1 MTPQQ
6 ALDLAHDRPSA
17 CDDDLYDWSVD
28 AENALRLMADRLMVA
43 EELAAQYAAEAAHD
57 AAQAVPAVRVA
68 DVGFRWDGEKQQHV
82 PTLLVEFEPVPANSG
97 SDAKGWRDRDA
108 IAAMLAAAAPAP
120 QAQAAGQE
128 PPPLPEPDGTVE
140 IDCGPAPGGGRE
152 IVFKDGYSADQMHAY
167 ARAALAARPAVPAG
181 FVLVPVEV
189 LEDAATAIGHF
200 VSDHG
205 WSDEDMQAMD
215 NLDAYIARHKAN
227 AAPATPGP
235 APAEQAQA
243 GDRAMAS
250 DWSWTGV
257 RMELEASG
265 RDDLSA
271 WVSQQIEPKAHAGE
285 PVGLTDEQIAEGRY
299 RTWAAEPEDAPEA
312 WSFLRG
318 ARWAESALAVRWGVK
333 LGATTGE
340 QQR

>member
-1 MTPQQ
+1 MSTNTKLAEPVNAVAVLRNVLNTLKRENDKPDGSISDTIWYSAYETLLDYVESSLE
-6 ALDLAHDRPSA
+6 AL
-17 CDDDLYDWSVD
+17 
-28 AENALRLMADRLMVA
+28 
-43 EELAAQYAAEAAHD
+43 AAHD
-57 AAQAVPAVRVA
+57 A
-68 DVGFRWDGEKQQHV
+68 E
-82 PTLLVEFEPVPANSG
+82 
-97 SDAKGWRDRDA
+97 
-108 IAAMLAAAAPAP
+108 
-120 QAQAAGQE
+120 QAA
-128 PPPLPEPDGTVE
+128 
-140 IDCGPAPGGGRE
+140 
-152 IVFKDGYSADQMHAY
+152 K
-167 ARAALAARPAVPAG
+167 AVPAG

-285 PVGLTDEQIAEGRY
+285 PVVPYLYVYEYDSPFGLNREFYPSGWNGQKPTRTVPLYTTPQPAQAERVGLTDEQIAEGRY

-333 LGATTGE
+333 LGATTGQE
-340 QQR
+340 PGND

>member
-1 MTPQQ
+1 MNTT
-6 ALDLAHDRPSA
+6 DKLA
-17 CDDDLYDWSVD
+17 
-28 AENALRLMADRLMVA
+28 EALRLAREWFRHEEAGEGPQAYDVIKAADEAIAAYEA
-43 EELAAQYAAEAAHD
+43 EQAAKAVPADLRSAAERTRQDLGPTGSNYPDVRVLLAFVEQALAAPTPPAPEADELAAMLRGLGFEGQCPDSIGMTLRRWMDGYAKWLG
-57 AAQAVPAVRVA
+57 AVPATPAQMVSEDFQCA
-68 DVGFRWDGEKQQHV
+68 DHDSPWLICKTCAADGK
-82 PTLLVEFEPVPANSG
+82 
-97 SDAKGWRDRDA
+97 
-108 IAAMLAAAAPAP
+108 
-120 QAQAAGQE
+120 
-128 PPPLPEPDGTVE
+128 
-140 IDCGPAPGGGRE
+140 C
-152 IVFKDGYSADQMHAY
+152 
-167 ARAALAARPAVPAG
+167 ARA
-181 FVLVPVEV
+181 
-189 LEDAATAIGHF
+189 
-200 VSDHG
+200 
-205 WSDEDMQAMD
+205 
-215 NLDAYIARHKAN
+215 
-227 AAPATPGP
+227 TPSP

-285 PVGLTDEQIAEGRY
+285 PVVPYLYVYEYDSPFGLNREFYPSGWNGQKPTRTVPLYTTPQPAQAERVGLTDEQIAEGRY

-340 QQR
+340 QR